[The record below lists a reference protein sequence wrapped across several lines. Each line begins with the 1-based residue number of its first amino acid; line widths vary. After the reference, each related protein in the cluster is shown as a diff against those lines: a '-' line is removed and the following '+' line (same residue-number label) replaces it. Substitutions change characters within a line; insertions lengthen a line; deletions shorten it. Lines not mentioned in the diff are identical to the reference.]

1 MGLSGGGLFCVTARF
16 GEPQDLMYLIDML
29 HQNGIGVI
37 MDWVP
42 SHFAV
47 DMHGLINFDGTAL
60 YEHNDPRQGY
70 HPMGSIIFN
79 YGRKEVQSF

>member
-1 MGLSGGGLFCVTARF
+1 MLYEVITATARF
-16 GEPQDLMYLIDML
+16 GEPQELMALIDRL

-60 YEHNDPRQGY
+60 YEHDDPRQGF
-70 HPMGSIIFN
+70 HPEWGSIIFN
-79 YGRKEVQSF
+79 YGRNNFV